1 MDKLEILKQV
11 FGYSF
16 FRPGQEKLIDA
27 QLNHRD
33 AFGIMPTGGGKS
45 LCYQISALMQ
55 PGVALVISPLISLM
69 KDQVMALK
77 DAGVAGAYVNSSLTP
92 NQIRLVYRNIRE
104 GMYKIIYVA
113 PERLLTDG
121 FLEAISARTVSQL
134 TVDEAHCISQWGQDF
149 RPSYLKIVDFLNLLP
164 QRPVVSAFTATATE
178 RVRRDVEQ
186 ILGLRDPV
194 RVVTGF
200 DRPNLRFEVRSPK
213 NKDAELLQLVWDRRE
228 ETGIVY
234 CSTRRDVEKV
244 CQLLQSRDIAATR
257 YHAGLSEEERHENQE
272 DFIYDRA
279 RVMVATNAF
288 GMGIDKSN
296 VSFVIHYNM
305 PQSLESYYQE
315 AGRAGRDGEDA
326 QCILLFAPRDV
337 HVAEFLINHPSK
349 ESELTLQQQENRIRQ
364 DLQRLDSM
372 KHYCKTRSCLR
383 GAILSY
389 FGQEHPA
396 RCGNCGNC
404 DPKKE
409 KKTAPQPTTKK
420 LLEELK
426 ALRWDLAKK
435 GGVPA
440 YIIFTDASLED
451 MARKRPET
459 MEEFLKVTGVGKTK
473 AQRYGQAFLEA
484 IREHRE

>member
-1 MDKLEILKQV
+1 M
-11 FGYSF
+11 
-16 FRPGQEKLIDA
+16 
-27 QLNHRD
+27 
-33 AFGIMPTGGGKS
+33 
-45 LCYQISALMQ
+45 
-55 PGVALVISPLISLM
+55 
-69 KDQVMALK
+69 
-77 DAGVAGAYVNSSLTP
+77 
-92 NQIRLVYRNIRE
+92 
-104 GMYKIIYVA
+104 
-113 PERLLTDG
+113 
-121 FLEAISARTVSQL
+121 
-134 TVDEAHCISQWGQDF
+134 
-149 RPSYLKIVDFLNLLP
+149 
-164 QRPVVSAFTATATE
+164 
-178 RVRRDVEQ
+178 
-186 ILGLRDPV
+186 
-194 RVVTGF
+194 
-200 DRPNLRFEVRSPK
+200 
-213 NKDAELLQLVWDRRE
+213 
-228 ETGIVY
+228 
-234 CSTRRDVEKV
+234 
-244 CQLLQSRDIAATR
+244 
-257 YHAGLSEEERHENQE
+257 
-272 DFIYDRA
+272 
-279 RVMVATNAF
+279 
-288 GMGIDKSN
+288 
-296 VSFVIHYNM
+296 
-305 PQSLESYYQE
+305 
-315 AGRAGRDGEDA
+315 
-326 QCILLFAPRDV
+326 
-337 HVAEFLINHPSK
+337 AEFLINHPSK

-409 KKTAPQPTTKK
+409 KKTAPQPTAKK